1 MTSNYIVLYSPCHAS
16 ARLVAEIAKLSHCE
30 IKHCST
36 TEQTINVSLAT
47 QPSLIIILCI
57 TPIINGEGF
66 IPRLR
71 TVSNRRPTIFVI
83 AWHQSEQT
91 ILSLLEAGVDQYM
104 TFPLCMQRLYNKI
117 CSLLNVAKK

>member
-1 MTSNYIVLYSPCHAS
+1 MTSNYIVLYSPCHTS
-16 ARLVAEIAKLSHCE
+16 AGLVAEIAKLSHCE

-36 TEQTINVSLAT
+36 TEQTIDVSLAT

-71 TVSNRRPTIFVI
+71 TAIKQRPTIFVI
-83 AWHQSEQT
+83 AWHQSEQA
-91 ILSLLEAGVDQYM
+91 ILNLLEAGVDQYM
-104 TFPLCMQRLYNKI
+104 TFPLCMQRLYSKI
-117 CSLLNVAKK
+117 CSLVNVAKQ